1 MSATS
6 VSAGVQEHPFVH
18 TPNATLIGLALP
30 VLFTLIAEPLTGLVD
45 TAFVASLDAVPLAA
59 LGVGATALSG
69 LFWAFNFLEIGSQT
83 EVANRFGRGDKAG
96 AARIAALA
104 FALSLAIGVLLTA
117 LITALVD
124 PIAAAL
130 GAEGELQTAA
140 TAYIQ
145 VRAFGAPAV
154 LLLIAALGVLRGM
167 QEMRTSLWIAL
178 GINVLNIGLN
188 AVLIFGAG
196 PLPAM
201 GVSGAALASV
211 LAQWLGA
218 IWAVFAVVRR
228 IGLARRIDLAEVRT
242 LLRIGGDLFVRT
254 GLLTLFM
261 ILTTRTTTQIG
272 AEHPE
277 LAQHLMRQ
285 LWVLSALF
293 LDAFAVTGQSLVG
306 YFAGTGWRSQ
316 ARRVARYVCL
326 WSLATGVILAGAML
340 IGQPAIAAS
349 LVPPA
354 ARAVFGAA
362 WLVAVALQP
371 LNALTFATDGIHWGT
386 GDFGFLRNAMIIAT
400 ATSAALIWLIDPT
413 DPAAL
418 TLVWVVT
425 GLWNIVR
432 AIFGVAR
439 VWPGSEQAPL
449 GRAWG
454 GAAGSDLMAL

>member
-6 VSAGVQEHPFVH
+6 ISAGAREHPFVRA
-18 TPNATLIGLALP
+18 PNATLIGLALP
-30 VLFTLIAEPLTGLVD
+30 VLFALIAEPLTGLVD
-45 TAFVASLDAVPLAA
+45 TAFVASLGTVPLAA

-83 EVANRFGRGDKAG
+83 EVANRFGRGDKSG

-117 LITALVD
+117 VISALVE

-130 GAEGELQTAA
+130 GAEGELHTAA
-140 TAYIQ
+140 TAYIRI
-145 VRAFGAPAV
+145 RAFGAPAV
-154 LLLIAALGVLRGM
+154 LLLIAALGVLRGL

-178 GINVLNIGLN
+178 GINVLNIGLD

-196 PLPAM
+196 PLPAL

-211 LAQWLGA
+211 IAQWLGA
-218 IWAVFAVVRR
+218 IWAVFVVVRH

-261 ILTTRTTTQIG
+261 ILTTRTATQIG
-272 AEHPE
+272 AEAGAAHQV
-277 LAQHLMRQ
+277 LRQ

-306 YFAGTGWRSQ
+306 YFAGAGWHSQ

-326 WSLATGVILAGAML
+326 WSLVTGVILAGAML
-340 IGQPAIAAS
+340 ISQPAIEAG
-349 LVPPA
+349 LVPLE

-371 LNALTFATDGIHWGT
+371 FNALTFATDGIHWGT
-386 GDFGFLRNAMIIAT
+386 GDFGFLRNAMIVAT
-400 ATSAALIWLIDPT
+400 ATSVTLIWLIDPAA
-413 DPAAL
+413 PAAL

-425 GLWNIVR
+425 GLWNVVR
-432 AIFGVAR
+432 AVFGVAR
-439 VWPGSEQAPL
+439 VWPGSERAPL

-454 GAAGSDLMAL
+454 GAVE